1 MTQASKRTLVVVRH
15 ALERAG
21 RIYRRKRRQP
31 RACECASAS
40 VSKSPNNESD
50 RMTIKHI
57 GKFCSGAAIALVV
70 ITALGP
76 RQLAA
81 PHVTRLGDRPLG
93 YFAIT
98 LPVCFAWPRPVIVGG
113 ALMVFAALLGWLQGL
128 TPDRTSNLQ
137 SHLLVVRSLQLCR
150 IAHIDERCGAPP
162 WWFALPPSRWGTAS
176 AAQA

>member
-1 MTQASKRTLVVVRH
+1 
-15 ALERAG
+15 
-21 RIYRRKRRQP
+21 
-31 RACECASAS
+31 
-40 VSKSPNNESD
+40 
-50 RMTIKHI
+50 MTIKHI

-113 ALMVFAALLGWLQGL
+113 ALMVFAALLEWLQGL

-137 SHLLVVRSLQLCR
+137 SHLLVVRSLQLCCIATKQMGHGFSGSGLNSDR
-150 IAHIDERCGAPP
+150 IMPAYDCQCHRSVSYGCFLSAVRNPSCWLCRELPGERC
-162 WWFALPPSRWGTAS
+162 S
-176 AAQA
+176 